1 MLETRH
7 LQVFMAIWELH
18 SFSKAAEKINLTQPT
33 VSGHIKTL
41 EAILGTE
48 LFNRST
54 RDVSPTKA
62 GELFHPYARRILN
75 LMAQAEQEMDL
86 FIGRE
91 KGTLEIGGSNIPGE
105 YILPLAIGQFK
116 KGRPIIKL
124 TLKIGDTREIVTAV
138 GDGQLELGMVGAVI
152 ERPDI
157 IFEACLVDE
166 LLLVAPPDSPL
177 ACKEQVKM
185 AELTNY
191 PFIMR
196 EKGSGT
202 RKTIEKALEQAG
214 DLLQSYNLSIIAEM
228 GSTEAIRQAVKAGVG
243 CSIISRRA
251 VQKDVELGLMSASSL
266 PELNLKRQFYLILP
280 KQRRIS
286 PLAEEFRQFMQQN
299 CQQESSLQES

>member
-7 LQVFMAIWELH
+7 LQVFMAIWELR
-18 SFSKAAEKINLTQPT
+18 SFSKAADKIYLTQPT
-33 VSGHIKTL
+33 VSGHIKTM

-48 LFNRST
+48 LFNRSA

-105 YILPLAIGQFK
+105 YILPPAIGQFK
-116 KGRPIIKL
+116 KGRPIIKI

-138 GDGQLELGMVGAVI
+138 AEGQLELGMVGAVI
-152 ERPDI
+152 ERQDI
-157 IFEACLVDE
+157 IFEACLVDD
-166 LLLVAPPDSPL
+166 LLLVAPPNSPL
-177 ACKEQVKM
+177 AGKEQVKM
-185 AELTNY
+185 SELTNY

-202 RKTIEKALEQAG
+202 RETIEKALKQAP
-214 DLLQSYNLSIIAEM
+214 DQLQNYKFSVIAEM

-280 KQRRIS
+280 KQRHIS
-286 PLAEEFRQFMQQN
+286 PLTEEFRQFMQQN
-299 CQQESSLQES
+299 CQQEPSLQE